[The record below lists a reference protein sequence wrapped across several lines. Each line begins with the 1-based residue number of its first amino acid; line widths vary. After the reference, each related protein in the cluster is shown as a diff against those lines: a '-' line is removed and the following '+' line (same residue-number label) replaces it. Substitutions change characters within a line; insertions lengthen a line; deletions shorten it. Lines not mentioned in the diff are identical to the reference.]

1 MARLTVFIAVILCGC
16 ALPPTP
22 GLSPGGALLDQSVQ
36 QLASQGEATGVV
48 ATPEGDV
55 AVIRSPPIAPQD
67 LCYIRARRIRLALV
81 PIRCADLVRAPD
93 Q

>member
-1 MARLTVFIAVILCGC
+1 MILLIAVALCGC
-16 ALPPTP
+16 ALPRE
-22 GLSPGGALLDQSVQ
+22 QSVRE
-36 QLASQGEATGVV
+36 LATQGEATGVI
-48 ATPEGDV
+48 ATGEGDV
-55 AVIRSPPIAPQD
+55 AIVRSPPVAPQD

>member
-1 MARLTVFIAVILCGC
+1 MARMILLICVALCGC
-16 ALPPTP
+16 ALPREH
-22 GLSPGGALLDQSVQ
+22 SVRE
-36 QLASQGEATGVV
+36 LATQGEATGIVS
-48 ATPEGDV
+48 TPEGDV
-55 AVIRSPPIAPQD
+55 AIVRSPPVAPQD

>member
-1 MARLTVFIAVILCGC
+1 MARMILLICVALCGC
-16 ALPPTP
+16 ALPPRQER
-22 GLSPGGALLDQSVQ
+22 ALEGQSVRE
-36 QLASQGEATGVV
+36 LASQGEATGVI

-55 AVIRSPPIAPQD
+55 AIVRSPPVAPQD

>member
-1 MARLTVFIAVILCGC
+1 MARMILLICVALCGC
-16 ALPPTP
+16 ALPRE
-22 GLSPGGALLDQSVQ
+22 QSVRE
-36 QLASQGEATGVV
+36 LASQGEATGIVS
-48 ATPEGDV
+48 TPEGDV
-55 AVIRSPPIAPQD
+55 AIVRSPPVAPQD